1 VSRRFE
7 ELKTE
12 VIDPGFC
19 VSCGA
24 CTAFCNRLKLNGTPK
39 LVGEC
44 VEGCESPYGK
54 DGACYEHCP
63 MVRVLEAKHVFQRT
77 KADDLGN
84 YRSLKAAR
92 ALSKDDLKNPQ
103 DGGVATMILKAAF
116 ESGKID
122 AAIVVGRD
130 HEWRSEIKLIRSASE
145 LEDTEGSKYTETPV
159 AHVLGEASRSGA
171 KSLAI
176 VAVSCQIQALR
187 NLEYGLLYPNGFSP
201 YSDMKIYAIGL
212 FCSGIFQ
219 HDQLMEKLGVEP
231 ASIDRMDV
239 SGGVFNVEG
248 KESKGVPL
256 KEVKNALLPSCPL
269 CLDYTSKL
277 ADISLGSVGSSD
289 GWTTVIER
297 TPKGFGL
304 LKNAMDYGLV
314 EANSE
319 VNEEA
324 LRRTVEKR
332 LTRIKRNIKNRGENL
347 PPVLKE

>member
-1 VSRRFE
+1 MSRRFE
-7 ELKTE
+7 ELKAE

-24 CTAFCNRLKLNGTPK
+24 CTGFCNRLKLNGIPK

-44 VEGCESPYGK
+44 VEGCASPYGE

-63 MVRVLEAKHVFQRT
+63 MVKVLEAKHVFQRV
-77 KADDLGN
+77 KEDDLGN

-92 ALSKDDLKNPQ
+92 GMNKGMLKNPQ

-130 HEWRSEIKLIRSASE
+130 EEWRSQITLIRSAAE
-145 LEDTEGSKYTETPV
+145 LEGTEGSKYTETPV
-159 AHVLGEASRSGA
+159 VHVLGEASRSGA
-171 KSLAI
+171 KSVAV

-219 HDQLMEKLGVEP
+219 HNKLMKKLGVEP
-231 ASIDRMDV
+231 SSVSRMDV
-239 SGGVFNVEG
+239 SGGTFNVDGEV
-248 KESKGVPL
+248 SKGVPL
-256 KEVKNALLPSCPL
+256 KEVKDALLPSCPL

-277 ADISLGSVGSSD
+277 ADISLGSVGTSD

-304 LKNAMDYGLV
+304 LKNAIDQGLV
-314 EANSE
+314 EATSE
-319 VNEEA
+319 VDEEA
-324 LRRTVEKR
+324 LRGTV
-332 LTRIKRNIKNRGENL
+332 TRRRHRIERNIKKSGENL
-347 PPVLKE
+347 PP